1 MSEIKVRKGRP
12 TPVRPPVAS
21 DVRAELAMLMQLG
34 NGQFE
39 SDNRKEALAYYARA
53 WDLLLASEAAPAAG
67 GNGQGLGA
75 SVIAGPAEAIFLCRR
90 MGEAHQLRG
99 EFDEARCF
107 LAEAERRLGAA
118 PDDVELGQ
126 VLAIRGSIATDLG
139 RFSQAQRLLLRA
151 QQLLTSSPDHHAFG
165 AIERRLGK
173 LYLRMGRPQE
183 ARTYFESALATFRR
197 IGDQRG
203 IAGTLNNLGLI
214 HKLACEWMEAIRVM
228 EKGLVLNEILAD
240 EAQIG
245 ALCIN
250 LGVVH
255 LKLGQWQ
262 RAAERL
268 ERAIASNSRIGN
280 RRGLANALIAR
291 ANLAMRL
298 RRWEE
303 AEAGLTEAIAI
314 ARPLGLVR
322 AEGLALESL
331 GELFF
336 DRGDHAR
343 AEEHLAQGLALARGL
358 GAENELVGELGRRLG
373 EVYASTGR
381 LGEALV
387 LAEEAVHIARKVGD
401 LYEEALCHRLLARIA
416 GLGGDGDRFRQH
428 AGKVIERLAHMGE
441 RREQARTFLA
451 LGDVWVAQR
460 AILAPSWRDEAQAA
474 YQRAETLALGLE
486 LDGEA
491 GMAALR
497 LAELEREQG
506 RLDQALVRIGAALR
520 QLGDG
525 EAEIRRAL
533 AELRVEVENAMAAGY
548 GPKAP
553 EREAFQEVTKL
564 YSGRADLDHVL
575 ENLIGLVEERSGSDR
590 AFFAWGGPDA
600 AITVRGA
607 AGFRKNDAG
616 RVLSGLGRATIAEL
630 VADNRPLIATDP
642 GADPRL
648 KGLRGI
654 ERRDG
659 SAALSV
665 AIVPFQI
672 PEQVQ
677 GIVFVERAP
686 GNPAGTYRAA
696 DVALLAM
703 LTHVVAIA
711 AVESERTRILAASA
725 PQERSGALAAVIT
738 QSSEMLRILK
748 LLERVAATPARVLFL
763 GETGTGKGL
772 LATALHQMSPRAG
785 DPFLQINCAA
795 LPEPLLESELFGH
808 VQGAFTGAVR
818 EKRGLFEEA
827 AAGTIFLDEIDK
839 MSPAMQAKLLHV
851 LDRQEVRLV
860 GDTKWRQIR
869 CRVASAA
876 NVDLHEL
883 IRKGDFLE
891 DLYYRLNEFSVV
903 VPPLRERPEDVLLLA
918 RHFIERSASR
928 MGRHPRGLDPE
939 VERLLLSYEWPGNV
953 RELEKIVERMV
964 VLAVDDAPLGL
975 DLLPESFVRPFAAL
989 KSGTTLREEI
999 RRLEARLIGQAL
1011 RENGWNKLRT
1021 ARTLKLS
1028 YPALLKKI
1036 REYDLDRRKPAPG
1049 SVRRHK
1055 SVNSGL

>member
-12 TPVRPPVAS
+12 TPVRSPVAP
-21 DVRAELAMLMQLG
+21 DVQAEFAKLMQLG

-39 SDNRKEALAYYARA
+39 CDNRKEALAYYAQA
-53 WDLLLASEAAPAAG
+53 WDLLLTAEAALAAG
-67 GNGQGLGA
+67 GNGTDALEA
-75 SVIAGPAEAIFLCRR
+75 PAVATPGEAIFLCRR
-90 MGEAHQLRG
+90 VGEVHQLRG
-99 EFDEARCF
+99 DFDEARRF
-107 LAEAERRLGAA
+107 LTEAERRLGTA
-118 PDDVELGQ
+118 PDHFELGQ

-151 QQLLTSSPDHHAFG
+151 QELLKSSPDHNAFG
-165 AIERRLGK
+165 ALERRLGK

-228 EKGLVLNEILAD
+228 EKGLVLNETLAD

-298 RRWEE
+298 RRWDE
-303 AEAGLTEAIAI
+303 AEAGLAEAVAI

-331 GELFF
+331 GELYF
-336 DRGDHAR
+336 DRGDFAR
-343 AEEHLAQGLALARGL
+343 AEEHLVAGLALARGL

-373 EVYASTGR
+373 EVCASTGR
-381 LGEALV
+381 LDEAHA

-401 LYEEALCHRLLARIA
+401 LYEESLCHRLFARIA
-416 GLGGDGDRFRQH
+416 GLGGDRDHFRQH
-428 AGKVIERLAHMGE
+428 AAQVLGRLSHMGE

-460 AILAPSWRDEAQAA
+460 TNLAPSWRDEAQAA

-486 LDGEA
+486 LEGEA
-491 GMAALR
+491 GLAALR

-506 RLDQALVRIGAALR
+506 RLDQALVRIGAALH
-520 QLGDG
+520 QVGDG
-525 EAEIRRAL
+525 EVEIRRDLVAL
-533 AELRVEVENAMAAGY
+533 RAEVENAMAAGY
-548 GPKAP
+548 GPKAA

-564 YSGRADLDHVL
+564 YSGRADVDHVL

-590 AFFAWGGPDA
+590 AFFAWSGPA
-600 AITVRGA
+600 TAMAVRGST
-607 AGFRKNDAG
+607 GFRKNDAA
-616 RVLSGLGRATIAEL
+616 RVLSGLGRTTIAEL
-630 VADNRPLIATDP
+630 VAGNRPLIATDP
-642 GADPRL
+642 GVDPRL
-648 KGLRGI
+648 KGI

-659 SAALSV
+659 STALSV
-665 AIVPFQI
+665 AIVPFRI
-672 PEQVQ
+672 PEQVH

-686 GNPAGTYRAA
+686 ENPAGPYRAA

-711 AVESERTRILAASA
+711 AVESERARLLAASA
-725 PQERSGALAAVIT
+725 PPERPGALAAVIT

-772 LATALHQMSPRAG
+772 LATALHQLSPRAT

-827 AAGTIFLDEIDK
+827 GAGTIFLDEIDK
-839 MSPAMQAKLLHV
+839 MSPPMQAKLLHV

-860 GDTKWRQIR
+860 GDTKWRQIH

-876 NVDLHEL
+876 NVDLREL

-918 RHFIERSASR
+918 RHFIERSAAR
-928 MGRHPRGLDPE
+928 MGRRPRGFDPD
-939 VERLLLSYEWPGNV
+939 VERVLLSYEWPGNV
-953 RELEKIVERMV
+953 RELEKTIERMV

-975 DLLPESFVRPFAAL
+975 DLLPEPLVRPFEAL

-1036 REYDLDRRKPAPG
+1036 REYDLDRRKAAPG
-1049 SVRRHK
+1049 AHRHK
-1055 SVNSGL
+1055 TINSGL